1 MRLKRKGTEGNNDP
15 EAGRGPS
22 VQQVQSAL
30 TLGTFYLLLGYK
42 FFYFH
47 SAYNVIDPADLADLD
62 VPDDTDDHDDS
73 DYPDD
78 IDNSG
83 TTPGSLW
90 LEPTSGVSPV
100 IFSKVHFNFQ
110 DTDNKLPPSSP

>member
-1 MRLKRKGTEGNNDP
+1 MTQRLEEGRQLNRFNQHSP
-15 EAGRGPS
+15 WVLFTYFWVTS
-22 VQQVQSAL
+22 
-30 TLGTFYLLLGYK
+30 

-78 IDNSG
+78 IDDSG